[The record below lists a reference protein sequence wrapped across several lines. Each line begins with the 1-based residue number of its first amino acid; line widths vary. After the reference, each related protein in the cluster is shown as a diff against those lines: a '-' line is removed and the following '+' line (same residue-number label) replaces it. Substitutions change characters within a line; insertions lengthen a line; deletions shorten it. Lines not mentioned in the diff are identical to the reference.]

1 MIKVVGNKGCSR
13 CEMVKNILSNKNVEY
28 EYILFL
34 DLDKKEQEELMEK
47 SKSIGQLSFP
57 IIMKGENIIDIKE
70 II

>member
-1 MIKVVGNKGCSR
+1 MIKVIGNKGCSR

-28 EYILFL
+28 EYVLFS
-34 DLDKKEQEELMEK
+34 DLEKKEQDKVLDL
-47 SKSIGQLSFP
+47 SKSAGQLSFP

>member
-1 MIKVVGNKGCSR
+1 MIKVIGNKGCSR

-34 DLDKKEQEELMEK
+34 DLDKKEQDELIER
-47 SKSIGQLSFP
+47 SKNAGQLSFP